1 MLLELENEE
10 QDHQLII
17 KYDYLLSSLLPE
29 NSSNLFRIYFEEEK
43 IVAIREENQNI
54 FKIVNKSYGILAV
67 LDDYVDYTIDDYATY
82 LKYDQSIRIRG
93 GWSVK
98 KEALAYLES
107 YHNGLYNNK
116 IDLVLNIIPN
126 NEKELF
132 IDYIENGNKRIIHP
146 MNIEAYEEDCLF
158 LHIIIIALNLT
169 MKTC

>member
-1 MLLELENEE
+1 MEC
-10 QDHQLII
+10 
-17 KYDYLLSSLLPE
+17 
-29 NSSNLFRIYFEEEK
+29 
-43 IVAIREENQNI
+43 
-54 FKIVNKSYGILAV
+54 
-67 LDDYVDYTIDDYATY
+67 
-82 LKYDQSIRIRG
+82 
-93 GWSVK
+93 K

-158 LHIIIIALNLT
+158 LHIIIIALILT